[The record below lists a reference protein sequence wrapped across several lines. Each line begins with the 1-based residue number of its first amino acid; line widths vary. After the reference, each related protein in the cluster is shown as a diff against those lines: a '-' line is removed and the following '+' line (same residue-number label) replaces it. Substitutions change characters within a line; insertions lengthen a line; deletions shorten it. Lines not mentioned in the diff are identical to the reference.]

1 MDSSDVS
8 GGENAATR
16 GCTVHVFEASI
27 GPLGVTP
34 GRLVVESSSAAR
46 IAASGWP
53 PDALFH
59 YIYAALVMK
68 TFGASG
74 AATQAKKVWK
84 DQLPSA
90 SVMTSREYQEHA
102 SVTHAAA
109 KMAYATKSAD
119 NRQQRIESRDG
130 NRTFDSA
137 NELAL
142 GSDDDDRDNSGEG
155 CSQEPTW
162 DDLDMYDK
170 VYFARQRQIFPEV
183 LDAMAMRA
191 EEEEEA
197 ARMKSKAKV
206 RGWIE

>member
-1 MDSSDVS
+1 M
-8 GGENAATR
+8 
-16 GCTVHVFEASI
+16 VHVFEASI

-34 GRLVVESSSAAR
+34 DPDNVVVRSGSAAR

-68 TFGASG
+68 TFGAPG
-74 AATQAKKVWK
+74 AATQARKVWK

-90 SVMTSREYQEHA
+90 SVITSREYQEHA
-102 SVTHAAA
+102 SATHDAV
-109 KMAYATKSAD
+109 KMACVKKLAG
-119 NRQQRIESRDG
+119 NRQQRIETRSG
-130 NRTFDSA
+130 NRTFDSV

-142 GSDDDDRDNSGEG
+142 GSDDDDRDNFGEG

-183 LDAMAMRA
+183 LKAMATRA
-191 EEEEEA
+191 EEKEEA
-197 ARMKSKAKV
+197 ARMDSQAKV
-206 RGWIE
+206 RGWIG